1 MAESDLLLRV
11 DGMACD
17 GCAQSV
23 TRAITSIDAAAQ
35 VVVDLP
41 GKVVRISS
49 ATKDQASFE
58 QAIIAAGYDIMPSAV
73 Q

>member
-23 TRAITSIDAAAQ
+23 TRAITRIDAAAQ